1 MTTMKNMILAA
12 ALGLSTL
19 TFASATT
26 AYKLV
31 LSQPTQAGNTQLAAG
46 AYRLTV
52 NGSVATFTNVDTNR
66 SIMLMIH
73 NDRTAGENYTQT
85 AVETKDENG
94 VRHIES
100 IELGDTNNKLEF

>member
-1 MTTMKNMILAA
+1 MTTMKSVILSA

-31 LSQPTQAGNTQLAAG
+31 LSQPSQAGKAQLAAG

-52 NGSVATFTNVDTNR
+52 NGSIATFTNVETNR
-66 SIMLMIH
+66 SVMLMIR
-73 NDRTAGENYTQT
+73 NDRTAGENFDKT

-100 IELGDTNNKLEF
+100 IELGDSNSKLEF